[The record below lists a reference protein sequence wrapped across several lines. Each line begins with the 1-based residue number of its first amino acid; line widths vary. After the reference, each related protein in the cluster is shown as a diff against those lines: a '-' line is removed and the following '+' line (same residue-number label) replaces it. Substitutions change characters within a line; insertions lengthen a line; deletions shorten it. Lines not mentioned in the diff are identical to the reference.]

1 MFKRE
6 IGVLLESR
14 IIRMEELSRRPTQ
27 IDWKEEVATD
37 LETMVDSVMQA
48 LENKASQPPRNCW
61 DGGMRSRLETLAL
74 QSSALGSVAV
84 IPSEE
89 TQERICNN
97 QCECHLGARL

>member
-6 IGVLLESR
+6 VEVLLESR
-14 IIRMEELSRRPTQ
+14 IVRMEELSRRPAQ
-27 IDWKEEVATD
+27 IEWKEEVATD
-37 LETMVDSVMQA
+37 LGTMVDSVMQA

-84 IPSEE
+84 IQSEE

>member
-1 MFKRE
+1 
-6 IGVLLESR
+6 
-14 IIRMEELSRRPTQ
+14 
-27 IDWKEEVATD
+27 VATD
-37 LETMVDSVMQA
+37 LETMVDSVMQD
-48 LENKASQPPRNCW
+48 LESKASQPPRNYW

-84 IPSEE
+84 IQSEE